1 MKSKNSLLD
10 VFTSRKMATLLMLG
24 FSSGLPLY
32 LTGKDPMQAWL
43 SSEGV
48 DLKVIGFFSIVALP
62 YSLKFLWSPFID
74 RYVPPFLGRRRGWLL
89 VTQILLIITIALM
102 GFQDPG
108 ALKTVPTAMTAA
120 TACAGSGFFQGLCEI
135 RHTVGLMAG
144 SSIFWFAMIVAF
156 FSATQDIVADAY
168 RTDSLTESERGA
180 GASVFLFG
188 YRIAIQIA
196 GALTLAFAQVMPW
209 KWVYFVMAL
218 LMSVGV
224 VASLIAP
231 EPEQDSLP
239 PTSLVNSIVL
249 PFQEFFQ
256 RSGWRR
262 AVLILTFIVIY
273 KLGDSLLRNVA
284 TPFLL
289 DKGLGFSTAEIAFPK
304 LVAFWATTM
313 GVLCGGV
320 IMTRIGVNKSLWIFA
335 ILQAV
340 GNLTYVLL
348 AIVGKSYPI
357 MFAALNI
364 ENFLGGLEA
373 AAFVALLMSLCNVG
387 LSATQYALFSSLQA
401 FSRDILTAPA
411 GVWAEQMGWVPFF
424 TMTAIVALPGILLLP
439 FFAPW
444 NEKTVES

>member
-10 VFTSRKMATLLMLG
+10 VFTSRKMATLVMLG

-108 ALKTVPTAMTAA
+108 ALKTVQTGTTAA
-120 TACAGSGFFQGLCEI
+120 VACAGSGFFQGLCEI
-135 RHTVGLMAG
+135 RHTVNVMAG

-188 YRIAIQIA
+188 YRIAVQIA
-196 GALTLAFAQVMPW
+196 AALTLAFSQVMPW
-209 KWVYFVMAL
+209 KWIYFVMAL
-218 LMSVGV
+218 LMSIGV

-231 EPEQDSLP
+231 EPEHDSLP
-239 PTSLVNSIVL
+239 PTSLADSIVL

-256 RSGWRR
+256 RSGWQR
-262 AVLILTFIVIY
+262 AILILTFIVIY

-289 DKGLGFSTAEIAFPK
+289 EKGLGFSAAEIAFPR
-304 LVAFWATTM
+304 LVAFSATTI
-313 GVLCGGV
+313 GVLLGGV

-340 GNLTYVLL
+340 GNLSYVLL
-348 AIVGKSYPI
+348 AIVGKNYPI

-364 ENFLGGLEA
+364 ENFMGGLES
-373 AAFVALLMSLCNVG
+373 AAFVALLMSLCNAR

-411 GVWAEQMGWVPFF
+411 GVWAGQMGWAPFF
-424 TMTAIVALPGILLLP
+424 TMTAIVAVPGILLLP

-444 NEKTVES
+444 NGENVEL